1 MTLNQ
6 ILLDASAVLDLSG
19 SLPTGDELT
28 LRQNYANQALQD
40 AAATGQFPEFR
51 IEYTLYTTGS
61 TQIPLS
67 GFREL
72 ECSPRALSQTGWR
85 EFSEVELTNREN
97 ATADGEDFCWLTGNP
112 QSGYVMNFS
121 KNLEANMSLSV
132 IYQRYP
138 SGMPSLS
145 SICEL
150 SDPTYITRKIESYV
164 LYSRGD
170 DRFQTAE
177 SRANNVLLNMTG
189 RKMKGTGGQG
199 RTTQAGWENP
209 LS

>member
-28 LRQNYANQALQD
+28 LRQNYANQAVQD
-40 AAATGQFPEFR
+40 AAATGMFPEFR
-51 IEYTLYTTGS
+51 TEYKVYTTGS
-61 TQIPLS
+61 RQVTLP

-72 ECSPRALSQTGWR
+72 EINPKALTTNGWI
-85 EFSEVELTNREN
+85 EFDEIEETDKYN
-97 ATADGEDFCWLTGNP
+97 ATGNYFYVTGNP
-112 QSGYVMNFS
+112 QAGYTANFS
-121 KNLEANMSLSV
+121 ETLVAGMSLSV

-138 SGMPSLS
+138 SGMPSLT

-150 SDPTYITRKIESYV
+150 SDPTYVTRKIESYV

-189 RKMKGTGGQG
+189 RKSKGTGGQG
-199 RTTQAGWENP
+199 RTTQAGFQNP

>member
-1 MTLNQ
+1 MHMATLQ
-6 ILLDASAVLDLSG
+6 DIIQDSTAVLDLTTT
-19 SLPTGDELT
+19 LPTGDELS
-28 LRQNYANQALQD
+28 LRQNYGNQAVKD
-40 AAATGQFPEFR
+40 ASGVSQFPEFR
-51 IEYTLYTTGS
+51 MEYSLYTTGS
-61 TQIPLS
+61 TLVPID

-72 ECSPRALSQTGWR
+72 EHNPMALSSGGWI
-85 EFSEVELTNREN
+85 EFEEIDQRDKYEASGN
-97 ATADGEDFCWLTGNP
+97 FCYVTGNP
-112 QSGYVMNFS
+112 QSGYALQFS
-121 KNLEANMSLSV
+121 ESLAAGMSLSV

-150 SDPTYITRKIESYV
+150 SDPTYVTRKIESYV

-177 SRANNVLLNMTG
+177 SRANTVLLNMTG

-199 RTTQAGWENP
+199 RVTGAGFSNP
-209 LS
+209 LG

>member
-51 IEYTLYTTGS
+51 TEYHLYTTGS
-61 TQIPLS
+61 TQVPLA

-72 ECSPRALSQTGWR
+72 EASPKVLSSTGWR
-85 EFSEVELTNREN
+85 TFDEVELVNRED
-97 ATADGEDFCWLTGNP
+97 AIADGEDFCWLTGNP
-112 QSGYVMNFS
+112 QAGYVMNFS
-121 KNLEANMSLSV
+121 SNLEANMSLSV

-138 SGMPSLS
+138 SGMPSLMS
-145 SICEL
+145 QCEL
-150 SDPTYITRKIESYV
+150 SDPTYVTRKVESYV

-177 SRANNVLLNMTG
+177 ARANTALLNMTG
-189 RKMKGTGGQG
+189 RKMKGTGGQY
-199 RTTQAGWENP
+199 RTTQAGFSNP
-209 LS
+209 LA

>member
-19 SLPTGDELT
+19 SLPSGDELT
-28 LRQNYANQALQD
+28 LRRNYANQAVED
-40 AAATGQFPEFR
+40 AAATGQFPEF
-51 IEYTLYTTGS
+51 IVEYSLYTTGG
-61 TQIPLS
+61 TQVPLA

-72 ECSPRALSQTGWR
+72 ECNPRALSSTGWR
-85 EFSEVELTNREN
+85 EFSEVELVNLED
-97 ATADGEDFCWLTGNP
+97 AIADGEDSCWLTGNP
-112 QSGYVMNFS
+112 QAGYVLNFS
-121 KNLEANMSLSV
+121 KNLAANMSLSV

-138 SGMPSLS
+138 SGMPSLT

-150 SDPTYITRKIESYV
+150 SDPTYVTRKVESYV

-177 SRANNVLLNMTG
+177 ARANNVLLNMTG
-189 RKMKGTGGQG
+189 RKSKGSGGQG
-199 RTTQAGWENP
+199 RTTSAGFSNP